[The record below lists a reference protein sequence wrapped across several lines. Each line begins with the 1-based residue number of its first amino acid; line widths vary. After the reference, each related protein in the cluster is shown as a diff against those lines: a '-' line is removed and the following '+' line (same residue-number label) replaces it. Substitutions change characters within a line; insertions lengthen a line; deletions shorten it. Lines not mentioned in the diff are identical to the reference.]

1 MINPTKRKPGRPPA
15 TDKRKIRTI
24 KMTDA
29 EWQEIQARAMAA
41 GDQRRGVHPAGSI
54 ERGGGLTAPAW
65 EKHHYRKFVP
75 LREYSHH
82 SSRMM

>member
-41 GDQRRGVHPAGSI
+41 GISAGEYIRQAALKGVGA
-54 ERGGGLTAPAW
+54 
-65 EKHHYRKFVP
+65 
-75 LREYSHH
+75 
-82 SSRMM
+82 